1 MLKIIKECILMN
13 IMKKIV
19 DLKEVIEL
27 EYPDTKI
34 YLLNDILLI
43 GAKKYLLLIK

>member
-19 DLKEVIEL
+19 DFKVG
-27 EYPDTKI
+27 DRVKI
-34 YLLNDILLI
+34 SKCKNMF
-43 GAKKYLLLIK
+43 AKGYTPNWEQRNFCC